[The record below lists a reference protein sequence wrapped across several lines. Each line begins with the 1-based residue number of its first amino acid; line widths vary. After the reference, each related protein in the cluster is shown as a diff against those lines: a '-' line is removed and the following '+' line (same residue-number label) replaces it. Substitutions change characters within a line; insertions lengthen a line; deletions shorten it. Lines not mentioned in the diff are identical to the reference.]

1 MRLFIVLTIAVALL
15 LLWYAVQGRE
25 WLKAKPWAQGFFA
38 WIEPIEIALYKKSE
52 TILWARLKIVIGV
65 LLTVLT
71 YLGTIDLSPLMP
83 FVPDEYEVYVRAAF
97 NLLPLSIS
105 LLGMI
110 DERLRNATTQPIE
123 IVAVAENK
131 ITPKVA
137 EAIAAADNAKADAV
151 AAVVEAKKA

>member
-1 MRLFIVLTIAVALL
+1 MRFIIGLSIVIAL

-25 WLKAKPWAQGFFA
+25 WLKSKSWAKGFFA

-52 TILWARLKIVIGV
+52 TILWARLKIMIGV

-105 LLGMI
+105 LIGMV
-110 DERLRNATTQPIE
+110 DEKLRNATTLPIE
-123 IVAVAENK
+123 LVAVSDAK
-131 ITPKVA
+131 ATPRVK
-137 EAIAAADNAKADAV
+137 EAIALADSTKTEAVEVVKANGGA
-151 AAVVEAKKA
+151 